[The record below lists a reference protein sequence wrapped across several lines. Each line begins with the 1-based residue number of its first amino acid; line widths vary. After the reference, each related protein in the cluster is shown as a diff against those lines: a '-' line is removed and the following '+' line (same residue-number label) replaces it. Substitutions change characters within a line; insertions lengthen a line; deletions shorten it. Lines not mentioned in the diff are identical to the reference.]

1 MDRREL
7 SEAIIHDLSA
17 LFEAQVRAAG
27 PAVLAADL
35 DGMEQRVQQL
45 SRRGWGALLERVV
58 AVRAPAP
65 AARPPCP
72 ACGGLLRLGE
82 RARERHVPG
91 LTGDGTGR
99 CAGRP
104 MSAPAR
110 SAGRATRRWMTR
122 WGWARPR

>member
-1 MDRREL
+1 
-7 SEAIIHDLSA
+7 EACLDDWGGLVG
-17 LFEAQVRAAG
+17 AQVRGAG
-27 PAVLAADL
+27 PAGLAAEL
-35 DGMEQRVQQL
+35 DGMGRGVQRL
-45 SRRGWGALLERVV
+45 GRRGWGALLERVV